1 LEQFGLPHEPTVRE
15 SIAAG
20 ADVVLFSGDKL
31 IGASQAGVI
40 VGRKDLIGR
49 LRKHPLMRAMRV
61 DKTCLMV
68 LERTLHLFRD
78 PASLRRE
85 HPLYRMIC
93 TPVEALRSR
102 AKTLVDAIAKA
113 APKAALNV
121 DASVAYLGSG
131 SLPTETIPSVM
142 VSVSVPGLSAAELA
156 RRLRLDMACV
166 FSRIEDD
173 LVRLD
178 MRTITDAQVPAVA
191 AALGRVAHCAD
202 R

>member
-1 LEQFGLPHEPTVRE
+1 
-15 SIAAG
+15 
-20 ADVVLFSGDKL
+20 
-31 IGASQAGVI
+31 
-40 VGRKDLIGR
+40 
-49 LRKHPLMRAMRV
+49 
-61 DKTCLMV
+61 
-68 LERTLHLFRD
+68 
-78 PASLRRE
+78 
-85 HPLYRMIC
+85 
-93 TPVEALRSR
+93 
-102 AKTLVDAIAKA
+102 
-113 APKAALNV
+113 
-121 DASVAYLGSG
+121 
-131 SLPTETIPSVM
+131 VM